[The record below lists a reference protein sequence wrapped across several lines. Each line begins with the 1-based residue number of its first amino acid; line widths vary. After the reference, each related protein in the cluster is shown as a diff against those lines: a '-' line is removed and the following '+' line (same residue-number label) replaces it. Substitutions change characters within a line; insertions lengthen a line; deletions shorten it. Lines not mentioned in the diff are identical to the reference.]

1 MINSLGIIGIIGV
14 IFLIELIA
22 FLGECVIDYILDHIG

>member
-22 FLGECVIDYILDHIG
+22 FLGEYVIDYILDHIG